1 MRSYKVKDTEH
12 KVYDLES
19 ELPKGIEIAPS
30 WKNARVGDWVRADD
44 DAYIQVLKRKKI
56 GKTDV
61 VQTCIGTYS
70 VTGKM
75 DTAERKSRHSL
86 NGKNGYDTLRDR
98 KNPTGKEKLF
108 ARRLVLGQDAVEAYM
123 DVYDA
128 NSKGYAKKQA
138 ALLLK
143 TQRMDVLM
151 DKNKEDVMGKLKID
165 LYYLLERA
173 KDEVDNGKNGSDR
186 LSALKMLWDAWGVV
200 EKQKITEVTGIF
212 QGFEQ
217 NKLEEIKRPELPEY
231 DRAGDEVVE
240 YKH

>member
-1 MRSYKVKDTEH
+1 MRSYKIKGKEH
-12 KVYDLES
+12 LVYDLES
-19 ELPKGIEIAPS
+19 ELPKDITVAPS
-30 WKNARVGDWVRADD
+30 WKNARDGDWVRADD
-44 DAYIQVLKRKKI
+44 NAYIQVLKRKKI

-70 VTGKM
+70 VHGGM
-75 DTAERKSRHSL
+75 DTAERKDRHNL
-86 NGKNGYDTLRDR
+86 NGKTSYDALKDR

-108 ARRLVLGQDAVEAYM
+108 ARRIVLGQDAVEAYM
-123 DVYDA
+123 DIYNA
-128 NSKGYAKKQA
+128 NSIDYAKKRA

-165 LYYLLERA
+165 LYYLLEKA
-173 KDEVDNGKNGSDR
+173 KEEVDNGKNGSDR
-186 LSALKMLWDAWGVV
+186 LNALKMLWDAWGVV

-231 DRAGDEVVE
+231 QHGDDAV
-240 YKH
+240 

>member
-1 MRSYKVKDTEH
+1 MRSYKVKGEEH
-12 KVYDLES
+12 FVYDLES
-19 ELPKGIEIAPS
+19 ELPEDITVIPC
-30 WKNARVGDWVRADD
+30 WKNARDGDWVRADD
-44 DAYIQVLKRKKI
+44 NSYIQVLKRDKL

-61 VQTCIGTYS
+61 VQTCVGMYS
-70 VTGKM
+70 VSGTM
-75 DTAERKSRHSL
+75 DTAERKSRYNLS
-86 NGKNGYDTLRDR
+86 GKSSYDILRDR

-108 ARRLVLGQDAVEAYM
+108 AKRIVLGQDAVEAYM
-123 DVYDA
+123 SVYDT
-128 NSKGYAKKQA
+128 NSKDYAKKRS

-173 KDEVDNGKNGSDR
+173 KEEVDNGKNGSDR
-186 LSALKMLWDAWGVV
+186 ISALKMLWDAWGVV

-217 NKLEEIKRPELPEY
+217 NKLEEVKRPELKEY
-231 DRAGDEVVE
+231 QSTGEE
-240 YKH
+240 II